1 MEDRVE
7 FEGKNFTISTKSNGK
22 NQIEIKIENEEEKD
36 KELLYRKVET
46 LKYQPKKEEMM
57 KFHNKALSLLFKIL
71 QKDDDP
77 SSKDFEEEDKEQALD
92 QKNTS
97 SGNVEI
103 SNKSDEEFSRVC
115 KDLVSDKEIASFL
128 LKNDELYR
136 YINNE
141 SITILED
148 LILRIS
154 TTIDFIKDNRD
165 IDKLIG
171 KWNLMIQSE
180 EDFNLFASMIN
191 EQDVLIIIN
200 DPSIPMGTMLKNNE
214 TIREKL
220 IERLY

>member
-46 LKYQPKKEEMM
+46 LEYQPKKEEMM